1 MVSKKH
7 KLRLYSIL
15 GICELVLAGL
25 KFGLPKKRSVVMQ
38 VFYIWSIRFFFMNL
52 YQNFSSFSLCRCS
65 QTWTFSWTSL
75 WKNVKDGA
83 DQDYVIEAFSMMQ
96 LGWSTD
102 QNHIFS
108 YFIQFVLPTF
118 QNELDYHASF
128 PVCLA
133 FFPCFQENS
142 AGWWSLSFSDWRRAW
157 IIGCGTSDAVHNE
170 TIN

>member
-1 MVSKKH
+1 MVSKKY

-38 VFYIWSIRFFFMNL
+38 VSYIWSIRFF
-52 YQNFSSFSLCRCS
+52 S
-65 QTWTFSWTSL
+65 WTFTRILVHSHFVGVVKLEPSRGLLCERMWRMVLIKITSL
-75 WKNVKDGA
+75 RLLAWCNWVGPLTK
-83 DQDYVIEAFSMMQ
+83 I
-96 LGWSTD
+96 
-102 QNHIFS
+102 IFFLLHS
-108 YFIQFVLPTF
+108 VCVTI
-118 QNELDYHASF
+118 QNELDCHASF

-133 FFPCFQENS
+133 AFLPCFQENS
-142 AGWWSLSFSDWRRAW
+142 ARWWSLSFSDWRRAW